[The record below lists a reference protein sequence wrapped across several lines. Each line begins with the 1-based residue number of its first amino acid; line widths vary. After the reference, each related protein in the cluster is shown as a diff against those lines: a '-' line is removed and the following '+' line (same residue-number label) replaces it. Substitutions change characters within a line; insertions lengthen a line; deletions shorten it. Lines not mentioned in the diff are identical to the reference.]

1 MQTLESS
8 QAISVSIANNEVET
22 DIMPSANQLAQQP
35 MANTKLNTNTN
46 TYTLSEHKSFVKQL
60 DLGQVSAQELQA
72 NYERAVSSEE
82 SLKAELRKLKVPEL
96 KYLLRGS
103 FYRSDKKEYLVK
115 EVYEGLLMNF
125 LIKESFIYEP
135 FSEKYS
141 DALRR
146 QVYQVTDEE
155 IQQRAK
161 KLQARQEFLKKALT
175 NPESKEEFQTF
186 IHYRGEAKLSDEQK
200 IVWDE
205 IQAGRSLERKEQEL
219 AKKAII
225 AQVDLGETKFEMVK
239 HFHTNRNHDVF
250 IVTMSEKVDRATFEE
265 LCQKARRLGGNYQR
279 AWKDRQSGSI
289 SPSGFMFNDEEHA
302 EKFMQLKDGSVSK
315 LDEIKAHQE
324 EVKESA
330 VERLQEKAEKLQ
342 QEAQELIS
350 RPRLVNTIRR
360 VGMAA
365 SAEKEANKNLSLA
378 QTIKNVTEGISENKL
393 KFLNN
398 VKAKTH
404 FQLLEHLLIMAKYY
418 CGREKKER
426 WDSLNERE
434 PMLEDVAYARYPAP
448 RIDVHTLN
456 DVLKIAEQIKGCNLL
471 AKRLRKYY
479 ISSSYHVKDEVV
491 IDTPEA
497 IQPIKQL
504 ISKLKYSKSDKA
516 NYYAE
521 RLSVT
526 LVEYDRLQS
535 MNITDQFVLRAAL
548 REYLEYRNSTIKPD
562 PIKKLERDLI
572 GRNIPGYFPTPRTVA
587 EKMLELAQIEAA
599 RKVLEPSAGKA
610 NIADLIREYYPGAYL
625 SVIEINES
633 LRQILVAKGHNL
645 VGNNFLE
652 HKEQYSYIIMNPP
665 FEDGQDSQHLRHA
678 HDLLYPGGRV
688 VAIMCEGTFSRS
700 DKKAI
705 EFRNWFESV
714 NGYDEKLPNGAFL
727 ESERSTGVATRIVV
741 IDKPSKPNTDKY
753 TGSDADSNTYS
764 DYNHYSN
771 YSNSDS
777 IASNTNNESN
787 FVLGDRQI
795 VNAIEVVQTEVKVV
809 EADAEVE
816 VEVEVNEQP
825 TPNKTN
831 NVAQTDEV
839 RDKKLTLVDYLN
851 IEDSFLEH
859 QGKYVE
865 MAVTPS
871 DHTKKAGLE
880 LSHIYHAYNLL
891 AYNGT
896 LITMLKKPVFVSMDE
911 KHKLFRKWLR
921 SLDDVTYR
929 NFPNGDRLAYIL
941 KTTLF

>member
-8 QAISVSIANNEVET
+8 QAISVSIANNEVGT
-22 DIMPSANQLAQQP
+22 DIMSSANQLAQQP
-35 MANTKLNTNTN
+35 MADSKLNTNTN
-46 TYTLSEHKSFVKQL
+46 TYTLSEHKTFVKQL

-103 FYRSDKKEYLVK
+103 FYRSDKKENLVK
-115 EVYEGLLMNF
+115 DVYENLLMNF
-125 LIKESFIYEP
+125 LIKESFVYEP

-146 QVYQVTDEE
+146 QVYQVTDEQ
-155 IQQRAK
+155 IQQRTK
-161 KLQARQEFLKKALT
+161 KLQARQEFLKKSLS
-175 NPESKEEFQTF
+175 NPETKEEFQIF
-186 IHYRGEAKLSDEQK
+186 IQYRGEAKLSDEQK

-205 IQAGRSLERKEQEL
+205 IQAGRSLEKKEQEL
-219 AKKAII
+219 ARKAVI
-225 AQVDLGETKFEMVK
+225 AQVDLGATNFEMVK

-302 EKFMQLKDGSVSK
+302 KKFMQLKDGSVSK

-324 EVKESA
+324 EVQEAA
-330 VERLQEKAEKLQ
+330 VERLQEKAEKLEEQ
-342 QEAQELIS
+342 AQELIT

-365 SAEKEANKNLSLA
+365 SAEKEANKNLALA
-378 QTIKNVTEGISENKL
+378 QTIKNVTEGINENKL

-404 FQLLEHLLIMAKYY
+404 FELLERLLIMAKYH
-418 CGREKKER
+418 CGREKNER
-426 WDSLNERE
+426 WDNLNERE
-434 PMLEDVAYARYPAP
+434 PMLEDVAYARYPHP
-448 RIDVHTLN
+448 RIDARIFKDALE
-456 DVLKIAEQIKGCNLL
+456 LAEKLKGCNLL
-471 AKRLRKYY
+471 AKRLKKWYFN
-479 ISSSYHVKDEVV
+479 STSTNLKDE
-491 IDTPEA
+491 ITLYRLENIA
-497 IQPIKQL
+497 PIRQL
-504 ISKLKYSKSDKA
+504 ISKLKGIKSDKTC
-516 NYYAE
+516 YYAE
-521 RLSVT
+521 RLSAT

-535 MNITDQFVLRAAL
+535 MNITDEFVLRAAL

-562 PIKKLERDLI
+562 PIKQMERDLI
-572 GRNIPGYFPTPRTVA
+572 GRNIPGYFPTPRIVV
-587 EKMLELAQIEAA
+587 ERMLELAQIEVEK
-599 RKVLEPSAGKA
+599 KVLEPSAGKA

-633 LRQILVAKGHNL
+633 LRQILTAKGHNL

-665 FEDGQDSQHLRHA
+665 FEDGQDQEHLRHA
-678 HDLLYPGGRV
+678 YDLLYPGGRV

-741 IDKPSKPNTDKY
+741 IDKPSKPNTDSY
-753 TGSDADSNTYS
+753 TGSD
-764 DYNHYSN
+764 YSN
-771 YSNSDS
+771 YNNFNS

-795 VNAIEVVQTEVKVV
+795 VDAIEVVETEVKVIEV
-809 EADAEVE
+809 DAEVDAD
-816 VEVEVNEQP
+816 EQL

-859 QGKYVE
+859 QGKYIE

-871 DHTKKAGLE
+871 EHTKEAGLE

-921 SLDDVTYR
+921 SLDGVTYR
-929 NFPNGDRLAYIL
+929 NFPNGDRLAYIP

>member
-8 QAISVSIANNEVET
+8 QAIAIANNEVGT
-22 DIMPSANQLAQQP
+22 DIMPSANQIAQQP
-35 MANTKLNTNTN
+35 MANTKLTLS
-46 TYTLSEHKSFVKQL
+46 TYSLSEHKSFVKQL

-82 SLKAELRKLKVPEL
+82 SLKSELRKLKVPEL

-115 EVYEGLLMNF
+115 EVYENLLMNF
-125 LIKESFIYEP
+125 LIKESFVYQP

-141 DALRR
+141 DALRG
-146 QVYQVTDEE
+146 QVYKITDEE

-161 KLQARQEFLKKALT
+161 NLQARKEFLKKSLS
-175 NPESKEEFQTF
+175 NPETKEEFQIF
-186 IHYRGEAKLSDEQK
+186 IQYRGEAKLSDEQK

-205 IQAGRSLERKEQEL
+205 IQAGRSLEKKEQEL
-219 AKKAII
+219 ARKAVI
-225 AQVDLGETKFEMVK
+225 AQVDLGATNFEMVK

-279 AWKDRQSGSI
+279 AWRDKQSGSI

-302 EKFMQLKDGSVSK
+302 QKFMQLKDGSVSK

-324 EVKESA
+324 EVKEA
-330 VERLQEKAEKLQ
+330 TIERLQEKAEKLEEQ
-342 QEAQELIS
+342 AQELIS

-365 SAEKEANKNLSLA
+365 SAEKEANKNLALA
-378 QTIKNVTEGISENKL
+378 KTIKNVTEGINENKL

-404 FQLLEHLLIMAKYY
+404 FELLERLLIMAKYH
-418 CGREKKER
+418 CGREKNER
-426 WDSLNERE
+426 WDNLNERE
-434 PMLEDVAYARYPAP
+434 PMLEDVAYARYPHP
-448 RIDVHTLN
+448 RIDARIFKDALE
-456 DVLKIAEQIKGCNLL
+456 LAEKLKGCNLL
-471 AKRLRKYY
+471 AKRLKKWYFN
-479 ISSSYHVKDEVV
+479 STSTNLKDE
-491 IDTPEA
+491 ITLYRLENIA
-497 IQPIKQL
+497 PIRQL
-504 ISKLKYSKSDKA
+504 ISKLNYSKSDKA

-521 RLSVT
+521 RLSAT

-535 MNITDQFVLRAAL
+535 MSITDEFVLRAAL

-562 PIKKLERDLI
+562 PIKQMERDLV
-572 GRNIPGYFPTPRTVA
+572 GRNIPGYFPTPRIVV
-587 EKMLELAQIEAA
+587 ERMLELAQIEVEK
-599 RKVLEPSAGKA
+599 KVLEPSAGKA

-633 LRQILVAKGHNL
+633 LRQILVTKGHNL

-665 FEDGQDSQHLRHA
+665 FEDGQDSQHLKHA

-741 IDKPSKPNTDKY
+741 IDKPNKPN
-753 TGSDADSNTYS
+753 SN
-764 DYNHYSN
+764 
-771 YSNSDS
+771 NSDS
-777 IASNTNNESN
+777 NFDSSESNTNSLTSSFASSINNESS

-795 VNAIEVVQTEVKVV
+795 VDAIEAVGTEVKVV
-809 EADAEVE
+809 EVDVD
-816 VEVEVNEQP
+816 VDEQP
-825 TPNKTN
+825 TSNKTDN
-831 NVAQTDEV
+831 DSETNEV
-839 RDKKLTLVDYLN
+839 SDKKLSLLDYLT
-851 IEDSFLEH
+851 IEDTFLEH
-859 QGKYVE
+859 QEKYVE

-871 DHTKKAGLE
+871 EHTKEAGLE

-896 LITMLKKPVFVSMDE
+896 LMTMLKKSVFVSMDE
-911 KHKLFRKWLR
+911 KHKLFRKWLK
-921 SLDDVTYR
+921 SLDGVTYDR
-929 NFPNGDRLAYIL
+929 FPNGDRLTLIP